1 MPNRAIEF
9 HDSTF
14 ESVRREGAD
23 LTVRFSAAY
32 VHQSSGEP
40 GVDAGSGWVQEALL
54 YVKDGSMTG
63 EIRELPCD
71 LWDGSLRLG
80 NQLFEMIPIPLDY
93 DGQVE
98 ISLEQDGKI
107 QIIGTH
113 VWLELLGAPTY
124 VEEFSG
130 HR

>member
-14 ESVRREGAD
+14 DGVRQQGND
-23 LTVRFSAAY
+23 LTLRFSAAY
-32 VHQSSGEP
+32 IHESNGEP

-54 YVKDGSMTG
+54 HVEGGSIAS

-71 LWDGSLRLG
+71 LWNGNLRLG
-80 NQLFEMIPIPLDY
+80 GQLFEMIPIPLDY

-98 ISLEQDGKI
+98 ISLEQDGSMRI
-107 QIIGTH
+107 TGTRVRLELIGT
-113 VWLELLGAPTY
+113 PSY
-124 VEEFSG
+124 VEQFRG

>member
-14 ESVRREGAD
+14 DSVRQHGTD

-32 VHQSSGEP
+32 IHESSGEP
-40 GVDAGSGWVQEALL
+40 GVDAGSGWIQEALL
-54 YVKDGSMTG
+54 HVSGGSMTG

-71 LWDGSLRLG
+71 LWNGDLRLG
-80 NQLFEMIPIPLDY
+80 GQLLEMIPIPLDY

-98 ISLEQDGKI
+98 ISLEQDGTI
-107 QIIGTH
+107 RITGTRVRLELIGT
-113 VWLELLGAPTY
+113 PTY

>member
-14 ESVRREGAD
+14 ESVRREGKD
-23 LTVRFSAAY
+23 LALRFSAAY
-32 VHQSSGEP
+32 IHESSGKP

-54 YVKDGSMTG
+54 HVKDGSMKG
-63 EIRELPCD
+63 EILELPCD
-71 LWDGSLRLG
+71 LWNGSLRLG
-80 NQLFEMIPIPLDY
+80 GQFFEMIPIPLDY
-93 DGQVE
+93 KGQVE
-98 ISLEQDGKI
+98 ISLEQDGTI
-107 QIIGTH
+107 RVSGTQIR
-113 VWLELLGAPTY
+113 LELLGTPTY